1 MEFTWFMAF
10 MGISLAAGA
19 YGSIQKL
26 DNTIKN
32 LEQRLL
38 ILEQKSSDNELA

>member
-10 MGISLAAGA
+10 MGMILAAGA
-19 YGSIQKL
+19 YGGIQQL
-26 DNTIKN
+26 NNTIKS

-38 ILEQKSSDNELA
+38 ILEQESSDNEIA